1 MSGRIPAA
9 LQAIFMASNQGEEVH
24 VPPPEAD
31 RVYTQ
36 STGLHHDATAA
47 ARIPLALQ
55 AIFLAAQSGKTVD
68 ALPADRSAS
77 KTFIRRWRWQG
88 QTDFSFAG
96 DLPESYRNVRTHGTS

>member
-1 MSGRIPAA
+1 
-9 LQAIFMASNQGEEVH
+9 MASNQGEEVH

-36 STGLHHDATAA
+36 STGLHHRLGAAA

-68 ALPADRSAS
+68 VPPADRSAS

-96 DLPESYRNVRTHGTS
+96 CLPESYRNVRTHGAT